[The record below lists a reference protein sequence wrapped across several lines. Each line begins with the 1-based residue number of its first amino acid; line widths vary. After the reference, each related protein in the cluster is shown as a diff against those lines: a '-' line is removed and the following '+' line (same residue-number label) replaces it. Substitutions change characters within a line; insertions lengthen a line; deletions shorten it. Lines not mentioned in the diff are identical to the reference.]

1 MIEGTYES
9 SDRKC
14 AGAVQPMPVLA
25 EFATACC
32 WTSWSNLRRGTS
44 PNAVSKCFKP
54 MICQPRINWINVS
67 VISEIGSVSRFF
79 WWGYLFSFRPEIW
92 WTLSKCTMTFG
103 DFPSETKSWQS
114 LPPQLDGLPAWS
126 IGRNP
131 CHAGRAPNQQG
142 SGNLKPT
149 GTAFW
154 GLSAILEVVTLSI
167 NYDQPP
173 ARSKTLMNN
182 ITDPRKANLTCIRVT
197 RILGIWGDWSQPW
210 GVSIS
215 LVPSGVIPTR

>member
-67 VISEIGSVSRFF
+67 VISEIGSVSPFFLVGVPLFFQTRNLMDFEQMHDDF
-79 WWGYLFSFRPEIW
+79 WWFPIW
-92 WTLSKCTMTFG
+92 
-103 DFPSETKSWQS
+103 D
-114 LPPQLDGLPAWS
+114 
-126 IGRNP
+126 
-131 CHAGRAPNQQG
+131 
-142 SGNLKPT
+142 
-149 GTAFW
+149 
-154 GLSAILEVVTLSI
+154 EVVTIASTAAWRTSCVE
-167 NYDQPP
+167 YRQKPVSCWKGTQP
-173 ARSKTLMNN
+173 AGFGKSKTH
-182 ITDPRKANLTCIRVT
+182 RHC
-197 RILGIWGDWSQPW
+197 ILGS
-210 GVSIS
+210 
-215 LVPSGVIPTR
+215 